1 MNVKTPVR
9 IKVRHLGGAIIFLA
23 AISVGSPS
31 QDRDRSKI
39 ADQYKWDLTA
49 LYPSD
54 QAWRS
59 QKEKLVAELPK
70 LGEFRGKLGSS
81 AQQLADA
88 LETRSRLERE
98 LKRLQLYAHLNSDQ
112 DTRVSTYQGMNQEM
126 LQISSSFDAEG
137 AYIEPEILKI
147 DRATIDQ
154 FLAREPRLEVYRHYL
169 DDVSR
174 RRAHTGSEAEEKLLA
189 NSKVISSGANS
200 VYNIFSNA
208 DFPYPSVVLS
218 DGKTVKLDQA
228 AYTLYRAAPV
238 REDRQKAMAT
248 YLGALGAYRGTFG
261 SMMNTNVQGFIFYAR
276 AHNYQTS
283 LQASLDGS
291 NIPVSVYTKLVEGVN
306 RNLPAFH
313 RYLALRKRMLGLSE
327 LHYYDLYAPLV
338 KSVDTNYSLDAA
350 ETHILQALAPLGPE
364 YAAGLK
370 RAFSDR
376 WIDFFPSEGKKSGG
390 YEDDAYDVHP
400 YILVNYNAKYDDVST
415 VAHELGHTMQSY
427 LSNKTQPYPLASYPI
442 FVAEVAST
450 FNETLLLD
458 HMLQTTTDDQTK
470 LSLLGEEL
478 ENIRVTLFRQ
488 AQFAEFESRLHEMA
502 EKGEPLTGDSI
513 SKLYTEIVKKY
524 YGDAQGVCKVDDYV
538 AYEWA
543 FIPHFYYGFYVYQ
556 YATSF
561 TASSALSEKVLA
573 HEPGATERYLHF
585 LSSGGSKYP
594 IELLKDAGVDMTTDE
609 PLELTV
615 RKMNRVMDEIDALL
629 ARTAQPSRTN

>member
-54 QAWRS
+54 QAWRG

-169 DDVSR
+169 DDVTR

-238 REDRQKAMAT
+238 REDRQKAMTT

-283 LQASLDGS
+283 LQASLDDS

-488 AQFAEFESRLHEMA
+488 AQFAEFELRLHEMA

-629 ARTAQPSRTN
+629 ARAAQPSRTN